1 MDNII
6 KMTFKNSSN
15 FTFKGTTGGKVVGTI
30 KIGNEQAYK
39 ALVEESEV
47 LEFVNVVQLG
57 EDHPAHPDPWTTI
70 ILTEKWA
77 NSFIKAVDAT
87 PKPMFIPGHAD
98 GNAGY
103 KGRAIPDGYITGG
116 KVKDSQLFLRN
127 TMILDGTRDA
137 LILQTSKE
145 IKAGMLSTSTSDFM
159 KYRTEH
165 NDETDEVVYFAIES
179 VGGQSNALVEADQ
192 TGSDTEIIITSFK
205 TEGGGDGKQG
215 EKHMGDEMKKTN
227 LTNPEMFTVLK
238 NQLDSGRLALAEV
251 ATSLGIEVM
260 TPKQKSALKRLN
272 DVESKVGDIA
282 DFVKQ
287 TVEVK
292 EEAFK
297 SLKESKIKDKFK
309 SEELIEI
316 AAPLFALKEGSI
328 EEIDSEIN
336 RIAELKV
343 FKSIQGTI
351 AGAINFKPGG
361 TGDEITDKESVDM
374 EA

>member
-6 KMTFKNSSN
+6 KMTFKNSSL
-15 FTFKGTTGGKVVGTI
+15 FTFKGTTGGKEVGTI
-30 KIGNEQAYK
+30 KIGNSEAYES
-39 ALVEESEV
+39 LVEDNEV
-47 LEFVNVVQLG
+47 HEFVNIVELG
-57 EDHPAHPDPWTTI
+57 EDHLAHPDPWTTI
-70 ILTEKWA
+70 VLTEEWA
-77 NSFIKAVDAT
+77 KSFAKAVRKT

-116 KVKDSQLFLRN
+116 TVKDNRLYLRN
-127 TMILDGTRDA
+127 TMILDGARDA
-137 LILQTSKE
+137 LIKQTAKE
-145 IKAGMLSTSTSDFM
+145 IKAKMLSTSTSDYM
-159 KYRTEH
+159 KYKTER
-165 NDETDEVVYFAIES
+165 NEETDELIYFAIES

-205 TEGGGDGKQG
+205 TEGGEDGKQG
-215 EKHMGDEMKKTN
+215 ESHMDKDVKKVELTN
-227 LTNPEMFTVLK
+227 LEMFTVLK

-260 TPKQKSALKRLN
+260 TPKQKTALKRLN
-272 DVESKVGDIA
+272 DVESKVGDIVEY
-282 DFVKQ
+282 VKQ
-287 TVEVK
+287 TVEVR
-292 EEAFK
+292 EESFK

-316 AAPLFALKEGSI
+316 ATPLFALKEGSV
-328 EEIDSEIN
+328 EQIDTEVN

-343 FKSIQGTI
+343 FKSIQGTK
-351 AGAINFKPGG
+351 AGIINFSLGG
-361 TGDEITDKESVDM
+361 VSDEITDEESEDM